1 MGSTPRGQRLRC
13 VEAGLLVGL
22 ASLLSASCAPSE
34 PERPENA
41 VVIGALL
48 PFTGSESAIGRN
60 LEQAMLLAIE
70 HLNAA
75 GGLDGRPFDLRSRDS
90 HSSSER
96 GIHQLAALLY
106 KDQVAYLVGPEE
118 NDLANEISRDVKELD
133 RFHMLPGYAAP
144 PVARSERKGGWMR
157 LAPTPFDIGCA
168 LAKDAIRDGIRTV
181 NSLAA
186 WDDYNAKVNSEFTT
200 NFVALRG
207 RAFPSVPLTAGEHTY
222 TDKIAYAFDMLP
234 DRTLLAAFPATASTV
249 VTEWTVAGRPGA
261 WLLGPAL
268 RAEALLANIPAGVLD
283 GYSGVSPSLSLRSE
297 CQIVDEAEEKVECTT
312 GNAAAFI
319 DHFSRR
325 WGGEV
330 PFPAAHFYYDGVVL
344 IAMGLVYA
352 QATSGEIPSSGN
364 ALQKIIR
371 ELNSPDNEPASW
383 RDLKTAMTR
392 LREGVPLRYVGAA
405 AEYEFDIYGANKH
418 HFMQKWTIR
427 DETFVDLDPVPVT
440 CSVRQ

>member
-1 MGSTPRGQRLRC
+1 MGSTHLIRRLRC
-13 VEAGLLVGL
+13 LEAGLLVGL

-48 PFTGSESAIGRN
+48 PFSGSESAIGRN

-75 GGLDGRPFDLRSRDS
+75 GGLDGRPFDLLSRDS
-90 HSSSER
+90 HSSAER

-106 KDQVAYLVGPEE
+106 KDRVDYLVGPEE
-118 NDLANEISRDVKELD
+118 NDLAHEISRDVKELD

-144 PVARSERKGGWMR
+144 SVARSERKGGWMR

-181 NSLAA
+181 NTLAA
-186 WDDYNAKVNSEFTT
+186 WDDYNAKVSSEFAT
-200 NFVALRG
+200 NFVGLRG
-207 RAFPSVPLTAGEHTY
+207 RVLPSVPLTAGEHTY
-222 TDKIAYAFDMLP
+222 TDKIEFAFGSQP
-234 DRTLLAAFPATASTV
+234 DRTLLAAFPATASTI
-249 VTEWTVAGRPGA
+249 VTEWTVAGRPGD

-268 RAEALLANIPAGVLD
+268 RAEAFLANIPAGVLD

-319 DHFSRR
+319 EHFSRR

-352 QATSGEIPSSGN
+352 QATSGKIPDSGN

-405 AEYEFDIYGANKH
+405 AEYEFDGYGANKH

-427 DETFVDLDPVPVT
+427 DEAFVDLDPVPVT
-440 CSVRQ
+440 CRVRQ